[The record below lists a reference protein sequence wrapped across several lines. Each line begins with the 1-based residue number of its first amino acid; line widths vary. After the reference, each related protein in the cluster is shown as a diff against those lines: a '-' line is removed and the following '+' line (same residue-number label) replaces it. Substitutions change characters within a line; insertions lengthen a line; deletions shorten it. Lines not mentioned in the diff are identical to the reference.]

1 MDQREEQRLQYET
14 MRKTRKPKC
23 IERDL
28 SDEARQHFI
37 SEFRSDLAKGDME
50 MKKAT
55 VRSVIAK
62 VLQLYPAT
70 LSVTGVK
77 LASPRSFLPYL
88 QHMQL
93 PIHTPAHNI

>member
-1 MDQREEQRLQYET
+1 MDQLEEQHLQNEA
-14 MRKTRKPKC
+14 MCKAHKPKC

-77 LASPRSFLPYL
+77 LASPRGFEPRLP
-88 QHMQL
+88 
-93 PIHTPAHNI
+93 P